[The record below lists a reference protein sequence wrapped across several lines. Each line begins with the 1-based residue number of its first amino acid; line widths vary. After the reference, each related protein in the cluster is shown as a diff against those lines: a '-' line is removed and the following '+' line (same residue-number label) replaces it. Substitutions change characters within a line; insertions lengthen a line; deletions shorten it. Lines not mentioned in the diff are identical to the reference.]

1 MKVRK
6 LKEIIINRKDLKKN
20 INEKSLKEIL
30 NLHEKWLNCEDGGEK
45 ANLSNADLSN
55 ADLKNLDLRYADL
68 SNTNLVNADLSN
80 TNLVNADLSNVNLS
94 NADLKN
100 SDLRY
105 ADLSNADLSNANL
118 SDANLKNADLR
129 YADLRYSNLRY
140 ASLENANLKY
150 VDLRYAD
157 LIYSDLIYADLRY
170 SNLRNTNLTYAD
182 LRYADLKNADLR
194 FSNLSNTNLND
205 TNLSNVN
212 LRYTDLNNTKY
223 NHLTS
228 FFALQ
233 CPEKG
238 SFIAYKK
245 ALSIENNNEVEVIVE
260 LLVMEDSER
269 SSATSRKC
277 RFSHT
282 KTLSITSLD
291 GKINYSIAHSMKYSD
306 FIYEVGKENTVDD
319 FDKNRWNECST
330 GIHGFITRE
339 EAVNY
344 LK

>member
-1 MKVRK
+1 M
-6 LKEIIINRKDLKKN
+6 
-20 INEKSLKEIL
+20 
-30 NLHEKWLNCEDGGEK
+30 G
-45 ANLSNADLSN
+45 A
-55 ADLKNLDLRYADL
+55 
-68 SNTNLVNADLSN
+68 
-80 TNLVNADLSNVNLS
+80 
-94 NADLKN
+94 
-100 SDLRY
+100 
-105 ADLSNADLSNANL
+105 
-118 SDANLKNADLR
+118 
-129 YADLRYSNLRY
+129 
-140 ASLENANLKY
+140 
-150 VDLRYAD
+150 
-157 LIYSDLIYADLRY
+157 
-170 SNLRNTNLTYAD
+170 
-182 LRYADLKNADLR
+182 
-194 FSNLSNTNLND
+194 
-205 TNLSNVN
+205 NLSNVN

>member
-1 MKVRK
+1 M
-6 LKEIIINRKDLKKN
+6 
-20 INEKSLKEIL
+20 
-30 NLHEKWLNCEDGGEK
+30 
-45 ANLSNADLSN
+45 
-55 ADLKNLDLRYADL
+55 
-68 SNTNLVNADLSN
+68 
-80 TNLVNADLSNVNLS
+80 
-94 NADLKN
+94 
-100 SDLRY
+100 
-105 ADLSNADLSNANL
+105 
-118 SDANLKNADLR
+118 
-129 YADLRYSNLRY
+129 
-140 ASLENANLKY
+140 
-150 VDLRYAD
+150 
-157 LIYSDLIYADLRY
+157 
-170 SNLRNTNLTYAD
+170 
-182 LRYADLKNADLR
+182 
-194 FSNLSNTNLND
+194 
-205 TNLSNVN
+205 
-212 LRYTDLNNTKY
+212 NNTKY

-245 ALSIENNNEVEVIVE
+245 ALSIENNNEIEVIVE

-291 GKINYSIAHSMKYSD
+291 GKINYSIAHSVKNSD
-306 FIYEVGKENTVDD
+306 FVYQVGKENTVDD
-319 FDKNRWNECST
+319 FDKNRWDECST

>member
-1 MKVRK
+1 MRK

-30 NLHEKWLNCEDGGEK
+30 NLHEKWLNCEDGGKK
-45 ANLSNADLSN
+45 ADLSNADLSN
-55 ADLKNLDLRYADL
+55 AN
-68 SNTNLVNADLSN
+68 
-80 TNLVNADLSNVNLS
+80 
-94 NADLKN
+94 LKN

-105 ADLSNADLSNANL
+105 ADLSNANLSNANLSNANLENANLEGANLSDANL
-118 SDANLKNADLR
+118 SDANLKNS
-129 YADLRYSNLRY
+129 DLRYSNLRY
-140 ASLENANLKY
+140 ASLENANLRC
-150 VDLRYAD
+150 VDLRYAN
-157 LIYSDLIYADLRY
+157 LYNADLIYADLRY
-170 SNLRNTNLTYAD
+170 SNLRNTNLIYAN
-182 LRYADLKNADLR
+182 LTYADLKNVDLR
-194 FSNLSNTNLND
+194 FSNLSNTNLIGA
-205 TNLSNVN
+205 NLSNVN

-233 CPEKG
+233 CPEQG

-269 SSATSRKC
+269 NSATSRKC

-291 GKINYSIAHSMKYSD
+291 GKINYSIARSMKYSD

>member
-1 MKVRK
+1 MKVRE

-30 NLHEKWLNCEDGGEK
+30 NLHEKWLNREDGGEK

-55 ADLKNLDLRYADL
+55 AN
-68 SNTNLVNADLSN
+68 
-80 TNLVNADLSNVNLS
+80 
-94 NADLKN
+94 LKN

-105 ADLSNADLSNANL
+105 ADLSNTNL
-118 SDANLKNADLR
+118 SDANLEDADLRYADLSNTNLSDADLR

-140 ASLENANLKY
+140 ASLENANLRY
-150 VDLRYAD
+150 VDLRYAN
-157 LIYSDLIYADLRY
+157 LYNADLIYADLRY
-170 SNLRNTNLTYAD
+170 SNLRNTNLICANLT
-182 LRYADLKNADLR
+182 YADLKNVDLR
-194 FSNLSNTNLND
+194 FSNLSNTDLNG

-212 LRYTDLNNTKY
+212 LEYTDLNNTKY

-245 ALSIENNNEVEVIVE
+245 ALSIENNNKVEVIVE

-269 SSATSRKC
+269 SSSTSRKC

>member
-30 NLHEKWLNCEDGGEK
+30 NLHEKWLNCEDGGK
-45 ANLSNADLSN
+45 RANLSNADLRK
-55 ADLKNLDLRYADL
+55 ANLIG
-68 SNTNLVNADLSN
+68 
-80 TNLVNADLSNVNLS
+80 
-94 NADLKN
+94 
-100 SDLRY
+100 
-105 ADLSNADLSNANL
+105 ADLSNADLSNTNL
-118 SDANLKNADLR
+118 SDANLSNTNLGNADLSNANLSNTNLSNADLSNTNLSDANLSNTNLRYTDLR
-129 YADLRYSNLRY
+129 YADLRYAILKDANLRY
-140 ASLENANLKY
+140 VDLKNADLKN
-150 VDLRYAD
+150 VDLR
-157 LIYSDLIYADLRY
+157 YADLRY
-170 SNLRNTNLTYAD
+170 SNLRNTNLKDAD

-194 FSNLSNTNLND
+194 FSNLSNTDLND
-205 TNLSNVN
+205 TNLSNVD

-291 GKINYSIAHSMKYSD
+291 GEINYSIAHSMKYSD

>member
-6 LKEIIINRKDLKKN
+6 LEEIIINRKDLKKN

-55 ADLKNLDLRYADL
+55 ANLKNSDLRYADL
-68 SNTNLVNADLSN
+68 SNTNLSDANLENA
-80 TNLVNADLSNVNLS
+80 NLE
-94 NADLKN
+94 
-100 SDLRY
+100 
-105 ADLSNADLSNANL
+105 NADLSNANL
-118 SDANLKNADLR
+118 SDANLKDANLR

-140 ASLENANLKY
+140 ASLENTNLRY
-150 VDLRYAD
+150 VDLRYAN
-157 LIYSDLIYADLRY
+157 LYNADLIYADLRY
-170 SNLRNTNLTYAD
+170 SNLRNTNLICANLT
-182 LRYADLKNADLR
+182 YADLKNVDLR
-194 FSNLSNTNLND
+194 FSNLSNTDLNG

-245 ALSIENNNEVEVIVE
+245 ALSIENNNKVEVIVE

-269 SSATSRKC
+269 SSSTSRKC

>member
-30 NLHEKWLNCEDGGEK
+30 NLHEKWLNCEDGGK
-45 ANLSNADLSN
+45 RANLSNADLRKANLIGADLSSADLRKANLIGADLSSADLSNTNLIGANLSNADLSN
-55 ADLKNLDLRYADL
+55 
-68 SNTNLVNADLSN
+68 TNL
-80 TNLVNADLSNVNLS
+80 
-94 NADLKN
+94 
-100 SDLRY
+100 SD
-105 ADLSNADLSNANL
+105 ANLSNANL
-118 SDANLKNADLR
+118 SNADLR

-140 ASLENANLKY
+140 ASLENANLRY

-157 LIYSDLIYADLRY
+157 LIYADLIYADLRY
-170 SNLRNTNLTYAD
+170 SNLRNTNLIYAN
-182 LRYADLKNADLR
+182 LTYADLKNADLR
-194 FSNLSNTNLND
+194 FSNLSNTDLND

-238 SFIAYKK
+238 SFVAYKK

>member
-55 ADLKNLDLRYADL
+55 AN
-68 SNTNLVNADLSN
+68 
-80 TNLVNADLSNVNLS
+80 
-94 NADLKN
+94 LKN

-105 ADLSNADLSNANL
+105 ADLSNTNLSDADLSNANLGNANL
-118 SDANLKNADLR
+118 SDANLSNADLR
-129 YADLRYSNLRY
+129 YADLRYSNLR
-140 ASLENANLKY
+140 NTNLIC
-150 VDLRYAD
+150 A
-157 LIYSDLIYADLRY
+157 
-170 SNLRNTNLTYAD
+170 NLTYAD
-182 LRYADLKNADLR
+182 LKNVDLR
-194 FSNLSNTNLND
+194 YSNLSNTNLIGA
-205 TNLSNVN
+205 NLSNVN

-238 SFIAYKK
+238 SFVAYKK
-245 ALSIENNNEVEVIVE
+245 ALSIENNNKVEVIVE

-291 GKINYSIAHSMKYSD
+291 GKINYSIAHSMKNSD

>member
-30 NLHEKWLNCEDGGEK
+30 NLHEKWLNCEDGGK
-45 ANLSNADLSN
+45 RANLSNADLRKANLIGADLSSADLSNTNLIGANLSNADLSN
-55 ADLKNLDLRYADL
+55 
-68 SNTNLVNADLSN
+68 T
-80 TNLVNADLSNVNLS
+80 
-94 NADLKN
+94 
-100 SDLRY
+100 
-105 ADLSNADLSNANL
+105 NL
-118 SDANLKNADLR
+118 SDANLSNVDLRHADLR
-129 YADLRYSNLRY
+129 YADLRYAN
-140 ASLENANLKY
+140 LENANLRY
-150 VDLRYAD
+150 VDLKNAD
-157 LIYSDLIYADLRY
+157 LKNIDLRYADLRY
-170 SNLRNTNLTYAD
+170 SNLRNTNLKDANLT
-182 LRYADLKNADLR
+182 YADLKNADLR
-194 FSNLSNTNLND
+194 FSNLSNTDLND

-238 SFIAYKK
+238 SFVAYKK

-339 EAVNY
+339 EAINY
-344 LK
+344 WK